1 MVRGLYVPVDAS
13 QPIEVRDFAG
23 LEDYQAAVE
32 GWIEPVD
39 VPDLGITIYV
49 NEEGLLRRLPF
60 NARASFLWWYHVPA
74 ARQAMLVGN
83 AVIVGMPDQEGDSTD
98 APAEVRELFTTSE
111 EFAVLVKVGGDPAWY
126 TDPVNKVSSV
136 VLPLTGGDPN
146 WFASSARYEDYS
158 SAAVWA
164 MVLLER
170 WNDAVDSKV
179 VRVSELPDQLRSA
192 LAESVRGKQVGA

>member
-1 MVRGLYVPVDAS
+1 MVKGIYVPVDS
-13 QPIEVRDFAG
+13 GEDLEVRDFSG

-49 NEEGLLRRLPF
+49 NEEGLLRHMPF
-60 NARASFLWWYHVPA
+60 NSRASFLWWYHVSA

-83 AVIVGMPDQEGDSTD
+83 AVIVGMPDRNGDTTD
-98 APAEVRELFTTSE
+98 VPAETVNLLTADGP
-111 EFAVLVKVGGDPAWY
+111 FAVLIKVGSDPAWY
-126 TDPVNKVSSV
+126 TDSGNKVSSIV
-136 VLPLTGGDPN
+136 MPLSVGEPN
-146 WFASSARYEDYS
+146 WFVGSARYEDYF

-170 WNDAVDSKV
+170 WNDAVASKV
-179 VRVSELPDQLRSA
+179 VPASELPDHLRHGLEQS
-192 LAESVRGKQVGA
+192 L